1 MRPLTIFLLGIL
13 GGLAIWFPFQW
24 RQDHRSPAKV
34 EQETAAEARSILKSV
49 KFSMIG
55 AKHPIEDL
63 FRPDS
68 EALAIMRHCSTIRL
82 TSISS
87 PHREVD
93 LTAEEVAI
101 LKDAFLSTYAYAPPC
116 MCALVKEAQ
125 ITFISPEGT
134 RRYWLQYSGH
144 AKMHADKNDQ
154 NTVSL
159 DLSSAGK
166 NLLLWIHDSHFPEDK
181 VWRFVSR

>member
-1 MRPLTIFLLGIL
+1 MQMRRVTVFLLGVL
-13 GGLAIWFPFQW
+13 VGLAIWFPFQW
-24 RQDHRSPAKV
+24 TRDHRNPGKA
-34 EQETAAEARSILKSV
+34 EQDEADKARSILKSA

-63 FRPDS
+63 FRSDP
-68 EALAIMRHCSTIRL
+68 EALAILRHSSGIRL

-101 LKDAFLSTYAYAPPC
+101 LKDAFLSTYAYAPAC
-116 MCALVKEAQ
+116 MCVLVKEAQ
-125 ITFISPEGT
+125 ISFVAPEGI

-144 AKMHADKNDQ
+144 AKIHAADREG
-154 NTVSL
+154 L
-159 DLSSAGK
+159 RADLSRAGK
-166 NLLLWIHDSHFPEDK
+166 NLLLWVHDSHFPEDK
-181 VWRFVSR
+181 VWRFVSQ